1 MFKRKHRRRIHEK
14 CPQISFIQVKCAE
27 DVRLQRLEARTEGI
41 DAALGERMKRDF
53 QEGED
58 TILRTD
64 AGNLPG
70 RLEALVKLGY
80 LLRGDHLSEADPPVN
95 SRP

>member
-1 MFKRKHRRRIHEK
+1 MR
-14 CPQISFIQVKCAE
+14 A
-27 DVRLQRLEARTEGI
+27 
-41 DAALGERMKRDF
+41 DF

-80 LLRGDHLSEADPPVN
+80 LLRGDHLSDAAPPL
-95 SRP
+95 P